1 MSPDLPIAR
10 APLSVRPNNVT
21 RFVLLVS
28 LPDFLV
34 YSCLLRIGGEKE
46 ERVTMEV
53 TDEMIKTM
61 EVGLAFRDYVRT
73 SIHFS

>member
-1 MSPDLPIAR
+1 
-10 APLSVRPNNVT
+10 
-21 RFVLLVS
+21 VLLVS
-28 LPDFLV
+28 LADFLV

-46 ERVTMEV
+46 ERVAMEV

-73 SIHFS
+73 SIHFSWRCFEL

>member
-1 MSPDLPIAR
+1 MLIYW
-10 APLSVRPNNVT
+10 
-21 RFVLLVS
+21 RFLLVN
-28 LPDFLV
+28 FV
-34 YSCLLRIGGEKE
+34 GGEKE

-53 TDEMIKTM
+53 TDDILKTM